1 MWKAEQ
7 HMSPDNVTG
16 RFLRYIAVD
25 TASNENTGTSP
36 STRHQFDLAELL
48 INELRSMGIPGEDI
62 IFDKEHCYVYC
73 RINASAGIDAS
84 VPAIGFIA
92 HMDTSPEAPGKCTSP
107 NIIEN
112 YDGSDIILCDG
123 KILSPKDF
131 PDLNLYKGQ
140 TLITTDGTTLLGAD
154 DKAGI
159 AEIMSMA
166 EYFMHHPEEPH
177 GDICIA
183 FTPDEEIGEGT
194 KHFDITG
201 FGADYAYTVDGG
213 RIGEI
218 SYENFNAAGAEIK
231 ISGRNVHPG
240 DAFGKMVNSLRIA
253 GIIDSLIP
261 SDERP
266 ETTRD
271 HEGFFHLFEIT
282 GSCEKTVMRYLIRD
296 HDREKFEEK
305 KTRLKEIC
313 NKVMSDNPG
322 SVIDPVIT
330 DTYYNMISKIM
341 PDNAFIIDRCTDAM
355 KRVGIEPFS
364 EPIRGGTDGATLSF
378 MGLPCPNICSGGHNY
393 HGVYEFV
400 CKESMERITELLIEI
415 ARCNKA

>member
-1 MWKAEQ
+1 
-7 HMSPDNVTG
+7 MSPDNVTG

-25 TASNENTGTSP
+25 TASDESSGTSP
-36 STRHQFDLAELL
+36 STRRQFDLAKLL
-48 INELRSMGIPGEDI
+48 IDELRSVGIPGEDI
-62 IFDKEHCYVYC
+62 RFDEEHCYIYC
-73 RINASAGIDAS
+73 RICASGGTGDS

-107 NIIEN
+107 HIIEN
-112 YDGSDIILCDG
+112 YDGSDIILGAG
-123 KILSPKDF
+123 KVLSPKDF

-166 EYFMHHPEEPH
+166 EYFTAHPEEPH
-177 GDICIA
+177 GDIWIA

-194 KHFDITG
+194 KHFDLTG

-282 GSCEKTVMRYLIRD
+282 GSCETTVMRYLIRD
-296 HDREKFEEK
+296 HDMEKFEEK
-305 KTRLKEIC
+305 KTRLKDIC
-313 NKVMSDNPG
+313 SKVVSENPG
-322 SVIDPVIT
+322 SVIEPVIT

-341 PDNAFIIDRCTDAM
+341 PDNAFIIDRCTYAM
-355 KRVGIEPFS
+355 KLAGIEPDRVLRARLQVVELHPS
-364 EPIRGGTDGATLSF
+364 PACGAAV
-378 MGLPCPNICSGGHNY
+378 
-393 HGVYEFV
+393 GVAIGV
-400 CKESMERITELLIEI
+400 DTV
-415 ARCNKA
+415 